1 MKGPQTTSSQQSSE
15 HYINTFGLCS
25 WCQARAAPF
34 LVLPII
40 IPLPSILHCHHLLSS
55 PSPWPSCCPSP
66 PLPLP
71 IPVPVPVPV
80 PVPIPIPILSS
91 FSFSSICCSNSHC
104 CSNDKTRRLISAL
117 NPSSLPSLLPGLPSA
132 LPPLTLLASS
142 SPCTTKLHISR
153 FALCLFP
160 RPCQSQSLN
169 SGSALCFPL
178 FAASTAPFI
187 GSCSSDCAGSGISFI
202 KSHSSD
208 SSGSGL
214 TIHSSDSACSGIKN
228 HSGVKNSCSDS

>member
-1 MKGPQTTSSQQSSE
+1 MQK
-15 HYINTFGLCS
+15 
-25 WCQARAAPF
+25 
-34 LVLPII
+34 LVHSLFYQ
-40 IPLPSILHCHHLLSS
+40 LSS
-55 PSPWPSCCPSP
+55 PCPPFFIVTIYFPSLPLGLPVDLPP

-104 CSNDKTRRLISAL
+104 CSNDKTHQLISAL
-117 NPSSLPSLLPGLPSA
+117 NPSSLPSLPPRLPSA

-153 FALCLFP
+153 CALCLFP

-187 GSCSSDCAGSGISFI
+187 GSRASDCAGSGISFI
-202 KSHSSD
+202 KSHSSN

-214 TIHSSDSACSGIKN
+214 MIHSSDSAGSGIKN
-228 HSGVKNSCSDS
+228 HSGVKNSSTDSSVPALTIRSSDSAGSGI